1 MPQIWSWLFSNML
14 RDLVKTESP
23 STEILE
29 VKIKIICWRAP
40 QSGHFAGDILPSLMP
55 PYGQLHTLLNIIS
68 EQQVMV
74 SLSSSSSLPSLL
86 QVHFIQLFFLKKGF
100 TLNNILFIFFSVVFS
115 HRNSSFSLS
124 APQCNSAS
132 PPSSHRPHSN
142 GGYKLPV
149 MFLPSA
155 QAGNS
160 VRLKRGTPHVVM
172 ANITTAT
179 PIRFTPKPAFTWR
192 TEEKQQLIMG
202 LRMLVF

>member
-1 MPQIWSWLFSNML
+1 MPQIWLWRFSNML
-14 RDLVKTESP
+14 RDSVKTESP

-29 VKIKIICWRAP
+29 VKIKLICWRAP
-40 QSGHFAGDILPSLMP
+40 QSGHFAEDILPSLTP
-55 PYGQLHTLLNIIS
+55 PYGQLNTLLNIIS

-74 SLSSSSSLPSLL
+74 SLSPLLLLL
-86 QVHFIQLFFLKKGF
+86 QVHFIQLLKKRDSLWI
-100 TLNNILFIFFSVVFS
+100 TSSPHSTFFSLL
-115 HRNSSFSLS
+115 SFLTETTLSLFVPLS
-124 APQCNSAS
+124 DW
-132 PPSSHRPHSN
+132 PPTSSHRPHWN

-155 QAGNS
+155 QPGNS

-192 TEEKQQLIMG
+192 RREEKQLLIMC
-202 LRMLVF
+202 LKIFSF